1 MIKID
6 HQAGYRHISLRTE
19 GNFPMSLPM
28 LFICIELKIYVP
40 DGLGDL
46 MDALSDPR
54 AFLSNQEKR
63 LRQMKAMGVEEMD
76 LLGGGSPAPGGIEFE
91 TSAAGSLLAA
101 GAIATASA
109 AAGADLELWRAE
121 EISVEVL
128 QQQKKFLKLR
138 KQQLK
143 KLKQLQ
149 KVHEKERT
157 EVQKQ
162 QCQQVEKK
170 LTASKQPNEVG
181 WNGVGCGSTTGSGSV
196 GTMGSCSSGSTAR
209 ESSISGSSL
218 STGGCSSLLDPT
230 RPSSQSNSTMDST
243 IIDSNTDRLYENV
256 QLKEV
261 IRHQIRQWSQ
271 MLERQKKSELEL
283 LKQQLIEQGELSL
296 IN

>member
-1 MIKID
+1 
-6 HQAGYRHISLRTE
+6 
-19 GNFPMSLPM
+19 MSLPM

-76 LLGGGSPAPGGIEFE
+76 LLGGGSPAPSGIEFE
-91 TSAAGSLLAA
+91 TSAMGSLLVV

-109 AAGADLELWRAE
+109 AAGAELDVWRAE
-121 EISVEVL
+121 EISVEIL

-170 LTASKQPNEVG
+170 LTSNKQPTNGVG
-181 WNGVGCGSTTGSGSV
+181 WNGVAGSSTGGGSGSI
-196 GTMGSCSSGSTAR
+196 GTMGSFTGNTTIR
-209 ESSISGSSL
+209 EPSLSGSSL
-218 STGGCSSLLDPT
+218 STGGGGSSTLDPT

-243 IIDSNTDRLYENV
+243 VIDSSTDRLYESV
-256 QLKEV
+256 QLKEM
-261 IRHQIRQWSQ
+261 ISQQIRQWSQ

-283 LKQQLIEQGELSL
+283 LKQQLIEQGEFKFCG
-296 IN
+296 